1 MNGLSLFANVGI
13 GETYLHKNNINI
25 KVANELL
32 EKRCDIYKYNNKKT
46 NIIHGDISDDNVFEK
61 VMEAAL
67 KHKCEFIIAT
77 PPCQGMSVAGQRKHN
92 DNRND
97 LITYVVKAIE
107 RVNPKY
113 ILIENVPQIEKTK
126 INIDHQ
132 KVLIMDYLK
141 KSLNNYKIN
150 YKVLNSAD
158 YGTAQSRKRMFILL
172 SRNDVPEWT
181 FQLVKKD
188 VLTLKDKIG
197 HLPSLKAGETS
208 GIKYHYAIDHNPEH
222 IRWMSHTPSGKTAI
236 DNKINYPEKD
246 GRRIKSYRS
255 TYRRLRWDKPASTI
269 TMKSHFIS
277 SQNNVHPG
285 KKLEDGTYSD
295 ARALTPLELILL
307 TGLPAKWSVPEWVSD
322 LLLREVIGEA
332 VPPLLIYELTKVI
345 KNAI

>member
-32 EKRCDIYKYNNKKT
+32 EKRCDIYKFNNKKT
-46 NIIHGDISDDNVFEK
+46 KMIMGDIRDDLIFEQTIQS
-61 VMEAAL
+61 AI

-77 PPCQGMSVAGQRKHN
+77 PPCQGMSVAGQRKSN

-97 LITYVVKAIE
+97 LITYVVKAIN
-107 RVNPKY
+107 RLDPKY

-126 INIDHQ
+126 IYVDEHKI
-132 KVLIMDYLK
+132 LIMDYLK
-141 KSLNNYKIN
+141 NSLNNYKIN

-172 SRNDVPEWT
+172 SRKDVIEWK
-181 FQLVKKD
+181 FSLVKKEI
-188 VLTLKDKIG
+188 LTLKDKIG
-197 HLPSLKAGETS
+197 HLPSLNAGES
-208 GIKYHYAIDHNPEH
+208 SNIKYHYAIEHNPDH
-222 IRWMSHTPSGKTAI
+222 IRWMTHTPSGKTAI
-236 DNKINYPEKD
+236 DNKEHYPEKD

-255 TYRRLRWDKPASTI
+255 TYRRLRWNKPASTI

-285 KKLEDGTYSD
+285 RKLDDGTYSD

-307 TGLPAKWSVPEWVSD
+307 TGLPKTWSVPEWVSD

-345 KNAI
+345 KNAT

>member
-13 GETYLHKNNINI
+13 GETYLHRNNINI

-32 EKRCDIYKYNNKKT
+32 KKRCDIYTYINKKT
-46 NIIHGDISDDNVFEK
+46 DVIVGDISDNDVFEK
-61 VMEAAL
+61 VIKSAI

-92 DNRND
+92 DDRND
-97 LITYVVKAIE
+97 LITYVVKAID
-107 RVNPKY
+107 RLQPKY
-113 ILIENVPQIEKTK
+113 IIIENVPQIEKTK

-132 KVLIMDYLK
+132 KVFIIDYLK
-141 KSLNNYKIN
+141 NSLNNYKIN

-172 SRNDVPEWT
+172 SRQDVVEWT
-181 FQLVKKD
+181 FNIVKKD

-197 HLPSLKAGETS
+197 HLPSLNAGES
-208 GIKYHYAIDHNPEH
+208 SDIKYHYAIEHNPEH

-236 DNKINYPEKD
+236 DNKIHYPEKD

-285 KKLEDGTYSD
+285 RKLDDGTYSD

-307 TGLPAKWSVPEWVSD
+307 TGLPSKWSVPEWVSD

-345 KNAI
+345 KNVI

>member
-32 EKRCDIYKYNNKKT
+32 EKRCNIYQYNNKKT
-46 NIIHGDISDDNVFEK
+46 TIIAGDISNDDIFEK
-61 VMEAAL
+61 VMIASI

-97 LITYVVKAIE
+97 LITYVVKAID
-107 RVNPKY
+107 RLQPKY
-113 ILIENVPQIEKTK
+113 IIIENVPQIEKTK
-126 INIDHQ
+126 IHIDNQ
-132 KVLIMDYLK
+132 KVLIIDYLK

-172 SRNDVPEWT
+172 SRNDVVEWT
-181 FQLVKKD
+181 FNLVKKD

-197 HLPSLKAGETS
+197 HLPSLKAGES
-208 GIKYHYAIDHNPEH
+208 SEIKYHYAIEHNPDH
-222 IRWMSHTPSGKTAI
+222 IRWMTHTPSGKTAI

-345 KNAI
+345 KNAT

>member
-13 GETYLHKNNINI
+13 GETYLHKNNIHI

-32 EKRCDIYKYNNKKT
+32 EKRCDIYKYINKKT
-46 NIIHGDISDDNVFEK
+46 EIIAGDISNDIVFEK
-61 VMEAAL
+61 TMHSAL
-67 KHKCEFIIAT
+67 RNNCEFIIAT
-77 PPCQGMSVAGQRKHN
+77 PPCQGMSVAGQRRHD

-97 LITYVVKAIE
+97 LITYVVKAID
-107 RVNPKY
+107 RLQPKY
-113 ILIENVPQIEKTK
+113 VIIENVPQIEKTK
-126 INIDHQ
+126 ININHE
-132 KVLIMDYLK
+132 KVLIIDYLK
-141 KSLNNYKIN
+141 NSLNNYKIN

-172 SRNDVPEWT
+172 SRNDMLEWT
-181 FQLVKKD
+181 FDLMKKD
-188 VLTLKDKIG
+188 KLTLKDKIG
-197 HLPSLKAGETS
+197 HLPTLESGKDS
-208 GIKYHYAIDHNPEH
+208 GIKYHYAIEHNPDH
-222 IRWMSHTPSGKTAI
+222 IRWMQHTASGKTAI
-236 DNKINYPEKD
+236 DNKTHYPEKD

-285 KKLEDGTYSD
+285 RKLEDGTYSD

-307 TGLPAKWSVPEWVSD
+307 TGLSAKWSVPEWVSD

-345 KNAI
+345 KNAT

>member
-32 EKRCDIYKYNNKKT
+32 EKRCNIYKYNNKKT

-61 VMEAAL
+61 VIDAAI

-132 KVLIMDYLK
+132 KVLIIDYLK

-172 SRNDVPEWT
+172 SRNDMPEWK

-197 HLPSLKAGETS
+197 HLPSLKAGEAS
-208 GIKYHYAIDHNPEH
+208 DIKYHYAIEHNPDH
-222 IRWMSHTPSGKTAI
+222 IRWMTHTPSGKTAI
-236 DNKINYPEKD
+236 DNKVHYPEKE

-345 KNAI
+345 KNAT

>member
-13 GETYLHKNNINI
+13 GETYLHRNNINI

-32 EKRCDIYKYNNKKT
+32 KKRCDIYTYINKKT
-46 NIIHGDISDDNVFEK
+46 DVIVGDISDNDVFEK
-61 VMEAAL
+61 VIKSAI

-77 PPCQGMSVAGQRKHN
+77 PPCQGMSVAGQRKH
-92 DNRND
+92 DDDRND
-97 LITYVVKAIE
+97 LITYVVKAIDKLQ
-107 RVNPKY
+107 PKY
-113 ILIENVPQIEKTK
+113 IIIENVPQIEKTK

-132 KVLIMDYLK
+132 KVFIIDYLK
-141 KSLNNYKIN
+141 NSLNNYKIN

-172 SRNDVPEWT
+172 SRQDVVEWT
-181 FQLVKKD
+181 FNIVKKD

-197 HLPSLKAGETS
+197 HLPSLNAGES
-208 GIKYHYAIDHNPEH
+208 SDIKYHYAIEHNPEH

-236 DNKINYPEKD
+236 DNKIHYPEKN

-285 KKLEDGTYSD
+285 RKLDDGTYSD

-307 TGLPAKWSVPEWVSD
+307 TGLPSKWSVPEWVSD

-345 KNAI
+345 KHVI

>member
-13 GETYLHKNNINI
+13 GETYLHRNNINI

-32 EKRCDIYKYNNKKT
+32 KKRCDIYTYINKKT
-46 NIIHGDISDDNVFEK
+46 DVIVGDISDNDVFEK
-61 VMEAAL
+61 VIKSAI

-77 PPCQGMSVAGQRKHN
+77 PPCQGMSVAGQRKH
-92 DNRND
+92 DDDRND
-97 LITYVVKAIE
+97 LITYVVKAIDKLQ
-107 RVNPKY
+107 PKY
-113 ILIENVPQIEKTK
+113 IIIENVPQIEKTK

-132 KVLIMDYLK
+132 KVFIIDYLK
-141 KSLNNYKIN
+141 NSLNNYKIN

-172 SRNDVPEWT
+172 SRQDVVEWT
-181 FQLVKKD
+181 FNIVKKD

-197 HLPSLKAGETS
+197 HLPSLNAGES
-208 GIKYHYAIDHNPEH
+208 SDIKYHYAIEHNPEH

-236 DNKINYPEKD
+236 DNKIHYPEKD

-285 KKLEDGTYSD
+285 RKLDDGTYSD

-307 TGLPAKWSVPEWVSD
+307 TGLPSKWSVPEWVSD

-345 KNAI
+345 KHVI

>member
-13 GETYLHKNNINI
+13 GETYLHRNNINI

-32 EKRCDIYKYNNKKT
+32 KKRCDIYTYNNKKT
-46 NIIHGDISDDNVFEK
+46 DVIVGDISDNDVFEK
-61 VMEAAL
+61 VMKSAI

-92 DNRND
+92 DDRND
-97 LITYVVKAIE
+97 LITYVVKAID
-107 RVNPKY
+107 RLQPKY
-113 ILIENVPQIEKTK
+113 IVIENVPQIEKTK

-132 KVLIMDYLK
+132 KVFIMDYLK
-141 KSLNNYKIN
+141 NSLNNYKIN

-172 SRNDVPEWT
+172 SRQDVVEWT
-181 FQLVKKD
+181 FNIVKKD
-188 VLTLKDKIG
+188 MLTLKDKIG
-197 HLPSLKAGETS
+197 HLPSLNAGES
-208 GIKYHYAIDHNPEH
+208 SDIKYHYAIEHNPEH

-236 DNKINYPEKD
+236 DNKIHYPEKD

-285 KKLEDGTYSD
+285 RKLDDGTYSD

-307 TGLPAKWSVPEWVSD
+307 TGLPSKWSVPEWVSD

-332 VPPLLIYELTKVI
+332 VPPLLMYELTKVI
-345 KNAI
+345 KNVI

>member
-32 EKRCDIYKYNNKKT
+32 KKRCDIYTYNNKKT
-46 NIIHGDISDDNVFEK
+46 DVIVGDITNDTVFDNIMK
-61 VMEAAL
+61 SAI
-67 KHKCEFIIAT
+67 KHACEFIIAT

-92 DNRND
+92 DDRND
-97 LITYVVKAIE
+97 LITYVVKAIDILQ
-107 RVNPKY
+107 PKY
-113 ILIENVPQIEKTK
+113 IIIENVPQIEKTK

-132 KVLIMDYLK
+132 KVFIIDYLK
-141 KSLNNYKIN
+141 NSLNNYKIN

-172 SRNDVPEWT
+172 SRQDVAEWT
-181 FQLVKKD
+181 FNMVKKD

-197 HLPSLKAGETS
+197 HLPSLNAGES
-208 GIKYHYAIDHNPEH
+208 SNIKYHYAIEHNPEH

-236 DNKINYPEKD
+236 DNKIHYPEKD

-285 KKLEDGTYSD
+285 RKLDDGTYSD

-307 TGLPAKWSVPEWVSD
+307 TGLPSKWSVPEWVSD

-345 KNAI
+345 KNAT